1 MTEWNLDMIGIA
13 GTNDKPGEN
22 RALATGPVRT
32 SALTTSRLGRC
43 AALLVLAIPLAGT
56 FAGCGLFGT
65 AFVPGDYAGNVP
77 CTIDA
82 TNPDGET
89 GSDDFD
95 SATTLTVSETGAI
108 SVNGVEL
115 AVGNQVVFSI
125 PTADLS
131 FEVTDVARLRGSIVV
146 TYEPRP
152 TLTGIAVEGEL
163 TQTFV
168 ARDGRI
174 DVSSQTA
181 LVLTDVSGD
190 SELSVDCAGSLE
202 AQ

>member
-1 MTEWNLDMIGIA
+1 MTEWNLDMIRVA
-13 GTNDKPGEN
+13 GPNNASREASPT
-22 RALATGPVRT
+22 AVVYSATRT
-32 SALTTSRLGRC
+32 LRGVGRC
-43 AALLVLAIPLAGT
+43 VAILVLAIPLVST
-56 FAGCGLFGT
+56 LAGCGLFGT

-77 CTIDA
+77 CTLEA

-89 GSDDFD
+89 GSEGFD
-95 SATTLTVSETGAI
+95 SATTLTVSENGTI

-131 FEVTDVARLRGSIVV
+131 FEVTDVARLRGSVVV

-152 TLTGIAVEGEL
+152 TLTGITVEGEL
-163 TQTFV
+163 TQTLV

-174 DVSSQTA
+174 DVSSHTA

-190 SELSVDCAGSLE
+190 SEFSVDCAGSLD